1 MSYKPRD
8 GAIIFG
14 DLIGA
19 LRYRQEAMMDVS
31 SIIPGIVG
39 GIIAWFGADFLARPI
54 RQFFQLRG
62 EICEAMVMF
71 DNVRAGDLTRLK
83 EAREAFRELG
93 ARMLAFAHTEWLGNW
108 LIARWRYD
116 PIKAGRSLI
125 GVSNTI
131 GTPGNELHQHKL
143 NVMAAL
149 RITGL

>member
-1 MSYKPRD
+1 MTGSL
-8 GAIIFG
+8 GTII
-14 DLIGA
+14 
-19 LRYRQEAMMDVS
+19 Y
-31 SIIPGIVG
+31 
-39 GIIAWFGADFLARPI
+39 GIIGGLVGWFATDFLARPI

-71 DNVRAGDLTRLK
+71 DNVRTGDLTRLK

-108 LIARWRYD
+108 LIVRLRYD

>member
-1 MSYKPRD
+1 MTGSL
-8 GAIIFG
+8 GTII
-14 DLIGA
+14 
-19 LRYRQEAMMDVS
+19 Y
-31 SIIPGIVG
+31 
-39 GIIAWFGADFLARPI
+39 GIIGGLVGWFATDFLARPI

-108 LIARWRYD
+108 LIARLRYD

-125 GVSNTI
+125 GVSNSI
-131 GTPGNELHQHKL
+131 GTAGERHQHKQ

-149 RITGL
+149 RIKGL